1 MKEPLLIVALLT
13 GAASAHS
20 RTFYD
25 ASGKVI
31 DRASTDGAGSTTF
44 YNETGC
50 ASLRVHEWQHE
61 NYLRRG
67 RSHCRKVHDKA
78 PRFYSGLSGF
88 SSFSISALAS
98 AVAFSMASCRV
109 SGVERIRR
117 ETRLSQ

>member
-1 MKEPLLIVALLT
+1 VKEPLLTVALLT
-13 GAASAHS
+13 GAASAQS

-25 ASGKVI
+25 ASGKVV
-31 DRASTDGAGSTTF
+31 DRASTDSAASTTF
-44 YNETGC
+44 YDERGC
-50 ASLRVHEWQHE
+50 AGLRVHEWQHD

-78 PRFYSGLSGF
+78 LRFYTGLSGF

-109 SGVERIRR
+109 SVVERIRR